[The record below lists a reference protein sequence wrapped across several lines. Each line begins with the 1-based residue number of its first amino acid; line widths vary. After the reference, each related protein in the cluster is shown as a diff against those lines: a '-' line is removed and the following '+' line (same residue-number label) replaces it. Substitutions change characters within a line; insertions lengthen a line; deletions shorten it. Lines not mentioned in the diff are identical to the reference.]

1 MKEFE
6 ARYIG
11 WPGITVPD
19 EIGQQSLT
27 NALAEKVKEALAAV
41 NLERS
46 LNFGHF

>member
-11 WPGITVPD
+11 WPGVSVPD

-27 NALAEKVKEALAAV
+27 SALAEKVKKALSAMIW
-41 NLERS
+41 EGS
-46 LNFGHF
+46 LNF